1 MDIKWKNPKNGCCIY
16 FDRDGYRYYIIDR
29 LYSDGSISNYW
40 HIERKKIIKQY
51 RRRCLNYWEM
61 HLAMFGEFPSLIDG
75 QDKESIAYWSIRQK
89 TDYVNC
95 GNDNTRI
102 YVQNGKHFA
111 VDLRL
116 KEFWE
121 YPIAEDV
128 SPDMDTV
135 EECKRYAEEYLFKED
150 TLF

>member
-1 MDIKWKNPKNGCCIY
+1 V
-16 FDRDGYRYYIIDR
+16 
-29 LYSDGSISNYW
+29 
-40 HIERKKIIKQY
+40 
-51 RRRCLNYWEM
+51 
-61 HLAMFGEFPSLIDG
+61 IDG
-75 QDKESIAYWSIRQK
+75 QDKESTAYWSIRQK

-95 GNDNTRI
+95 GNNNTRI
-102 YVQNGKHFA
+102 YVQNGRHFA

-135 EECKRYAEEYLFKED
+135 EECKRYAEKYLFKED